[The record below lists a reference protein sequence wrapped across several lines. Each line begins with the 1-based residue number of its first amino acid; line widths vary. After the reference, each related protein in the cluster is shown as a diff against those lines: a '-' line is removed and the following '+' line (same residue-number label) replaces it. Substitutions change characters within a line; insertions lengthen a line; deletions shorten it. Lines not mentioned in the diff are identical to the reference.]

1 MATTNTNRSMIP
13 EVKTIYND
21 HGVHI
26 THDAWGNTYD
36 ISSPKHNIT
45 LWGDRITTY
54 ILDTNPLNKSDTKR
68 LLLYTMSRSNIG
80 IDSFCQV
87 DSNGNPTYC
96 DEAMVNNMVDRL
108 AKLKAFV

>member
-1 MATTNTNRSMIP
+1 MIP

-45 LWGDRITTY
+45 LWDDRITTY
-54 ILDTNPLNKSDTKR
+54 ILDTNPLNKSPTGENR
-68 LLLYTMSRSNIG
+68 LVSMARSSFTCSSRSISPSSSRNT
-80 IDSFCQV
+80 S
-87 DSNGNPTYC
+87 P
-96 DEAMVNNMVDRL
+96 AADRFQANL
-108 AKLKAFV
+108 SGPQRRP